1 MRKRQEALLYSQ
13 PHCPQAT
20 TEAVVKSASLG
31 TFTYT
36 VKGKRYLRG
45 SCVSFGRH
53 LHAPIGDM
61 PQLAKRDTLLS
72 PTYRYASSSKACMVA
87 EIANAALL
95 ERRLTSNLSHFYLDG
110 YVLERYI

>member
-13 PHCPQAT
+13 PHCPQAA
-20 TEAVVKSASLG
+20 TEAVVKSAPLG

-61 PQLAKRDTLLS
+61 PQLAKGDKVCYHRLIGTLL
-72 PTYRYASSSKACMVA
+72 REKRAWW
-87 EIANAALL
+87 
-95 ERRLTSNLSHFYLDG
+95 RR
-110 YVLERYI
+110 